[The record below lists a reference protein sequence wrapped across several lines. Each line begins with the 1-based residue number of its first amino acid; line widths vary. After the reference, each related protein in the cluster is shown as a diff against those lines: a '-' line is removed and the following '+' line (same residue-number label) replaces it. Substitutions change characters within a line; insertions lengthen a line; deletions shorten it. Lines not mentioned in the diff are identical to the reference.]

1 MEGVEGEVVVG
12 KDEVSEGY
20 EYRETMSMGDVSFQ
34 GGDINADK
42 QDIGVKG
49 EFHFSVIYIINFLK
63 NRYKYK
69 YLLVMKSKQ
78 ITRL

>member
-49 EFHFSVIYIINFLK
+49 GGEGVEDGEEMVRIFNV
-63 NRYKYK
+63 
-69 YLLVMKSKQ
+69 
-78 ITRL
+78 